1 LGDWNPGALRR
12 ADRAAWKGAYERLGE
27 KVYRLAFH
35 LHRGDRDSARETTQE
50 VFTRAIE
57 SIRGFQG
64 DEPDFLLWLFGIAR
78 RVAVQRYRKSHP
90 AGVRFASLANAS
102 AGSPEEHLLDPA
114 DPSPLADALVQQ
126 DEERIITDT
135 ALSLLSSR
143 QESALR
149 WKYCEGLKVEEIAHR
164 LEITAKA
171 AESLLSRAREA
182 FRERYLKLLDEGDL

>member
-1 LGDWNPGALRR
+1 M
-12 ADRAAWKGAYERLGE
+12 AWKGVYERLGE

-50 VFTRAIE
+50 VFIRAIE

-64 DEPDFLLWLFGIAR
+64 EEPDFLLWLFGIAR

-90 AGVRFASLANAS
+90 AGVHLVPLAREA
-102 AGSPEEHLLDPA
+102 AGLPDGVPVDPVDPA
-114 DPSPLADALVQQ
+114 PLADARVQQ
-126 DEERIITDT
+126 DEERILTET
-135 ALSLLSSR
+135 ALSLLAPH

-164 LEITAKA
+164 LEITVKA
-171 AESLLSRAREA
+171 AESLLSRARGCPETSPLS
-182 FRERYLKLLDEGDL
+182 FWVGHLIETGC

>member
-1 LGDWNPGALRR
+1 MGDWNPGALRR
-12 ADRAAWKGAYERLGE
+12 LDRRAWKGIYERLGE
-27 KVYRLAFH
+27 KVYRLAYQ
-35 LHRGDRDSARETTQE
+35 LHKGDRDSARETTQE

-64 DEPDFLLWLFGIAR
+64 DEPDFALWLFGIAR

-114 DPSPLADALVQQ
+114 DPAPLADALVQQ
-126 DEERIITDT
+126 DEERMLTDA
-135 ALSLLSSR
+135 ALSLLSSH

-149 WKYCEGLKVEEIAHR
+149 WKYCEGIKVEEIARR

-182 FRERYLKLLDEGDL
+182 FRERYLKLRDRGDR